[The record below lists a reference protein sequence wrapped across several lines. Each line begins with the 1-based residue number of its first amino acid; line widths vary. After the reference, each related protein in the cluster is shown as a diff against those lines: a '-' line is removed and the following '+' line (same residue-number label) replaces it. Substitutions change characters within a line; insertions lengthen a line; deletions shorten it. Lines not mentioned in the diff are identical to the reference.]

1 MACLVALAVLAGLS
15 TGSVGVSN
23 RLGGWDAVQ
32 QAGEHGLNGRVSHN
46 ERDTHTQ
53 LRMHRERNADDGT
66 QQASQPTTVM
76 RVLIDNSGARYH
88 GETVLSVMRLVQC
101 LYPGRA
107 HHFFVDEALGVYV
120 DPAFQATGLAP
131 LWEVC
136 LSICSHAPLWEL
148 GLSICP
154 HAPLWEVC
162 LSICSHAP
170 LWELGMSI
178 CPHAPLWEVCLSIC
192 CVCIFAFTTHPV
204 QPCLREATGQ
214 APLGGVC
221 VCVCVCACNHRPLLQ
236 FQLWLCTLLRLH
248 SLSLLPTSI
257 HNRDECG
264 SLT

>member
-162 LSICSHAP
+162 LSIC
-170 LWELGMSI
+170 
-178 CPHAPLWEVCLSIC
+178 

-221 VCVCVCACNHRPLLQ
+221 LCVCVCMQPPPLAAV
-236 FQLWLCTLLRLH
+236 
-248 SLSLLPTSI
+248 SI
-257 HNRDECG
+257 VALYLAATA
-264 SLT
+264 LTFVAAH